1 MADVEN
7 IIKRKIKQYSKQKL
21 IDIILTNKVLLT
33 LLMITTIM
41 KTIIISYFVVDS
53 SRIILYN
60 ILSKNEIYRSIIK
73 LVIFLLTASLIEVIN
88 NILMFELQKK
98 TIISFE
104 DLMIAH
110 IYKLENWQIDYN
122 GMKILAIVKNDV
134 KTGVSDYLSLIFGV
148 VQVLMNVLI
157 KSVYSISINVVI
169 YFLCMIIIICV
180 LGVNIRAL
188 RKLPVIEKHIGEYF
202 NSTYFNLSEILQ
214 NGEIIS
220 FLNTSNVLHE
230 YDSNSK
236 DNVYLNKQKG
246 RINANVHITKKIV
259 SVGLVIVTSLIG
271 GLIYIG
277 QPNVAENL
285 SNLLALVWLIPG
297 IASAMLG
304 FVDLSVKKKKIL
316 ANFQRLDD
324 IFEMREICQHDE
336 NMISDISEIEFR
348 NMNFQYN
355 SSGTL
360 IRNFSCKLDRGKIYR
375 LSGDSGTGKSTI
387 VKLLLKLIPVPE
399 KSIYINGEDLI
410 YINRE
415 SLWNNVCYL
424 SQNPYVFDSSIED
437 NIIMTG
443 DYDEERLREVSKITT
458 LDKIIDHFDF
468 GYKTIVTN
476 DSISSGERQK
486 ICLARALY
494 QDSSLLIMDEALSAI
509 DINSRRVI
517 LNNLKKYVN
526 EKLQICIF
534 ISHTNDD
541 EKMYTEE
548 LTINKND

>member
-1 MADVEN
+1 
-7 IIKRKIKQYSKQKL
+7 
-21 IDIILTNKVLLT
+21 
-33 LLMITTIM
+33 
-41 KTIIISYFVVDS
+41 
-53 SRIILYN
+53 
-60 ILSKNEIYRSIIK
+60 
-73 LVIFLLTASLIEVIN
+73 
-88 NILMFELQKK
+88 
-98 TIISFE
+98 
-104 DLMIAH
+104 
-110 IYKLENWQIDYN
+110 
-122 GMKILAIVKNDV
+122 
-134 KTGVSDYLSLIFGV
+134 
-148 VQVLMNVLI
+148 
-157 KSVYSISINVVI
+157 
-169 YFLCMIIIICV
+169 
-180 LGVNIRAL
+180 
-188 RKLPVIEKHIGEYF
+188 
-202 NSTYFNLSEILQ
+202 
-214 NGEIIS
+214 
-220 FLNTSNVLHE
+220 
-230 YDSNSK
+230 
-236 DNVYLNKQKG
+236 
-246 RINANVHITKKIV
+246 
-259 SVGLVIVTSLIG
+259 
-271 GLIYIG
+271 
-277 QPNVAENL
+277 
-285 SNLLALVWLIPG
+285 
-297 IASAMLG
+297 
-304 FVDLSVKKKKIL
+304 
-316 ANFQRLDD
+316 
-324 IFEMREICQHDE
+324 MREICQHDE